1 MELDYLLRLRVA
13 IELVVSR

>member
-1 MELDYLLRLRVA
+1 MELDYQLRLRVA